1 MKTFHE
7 CCDEVAT
14 NWGYM
19 SFSNM
24 LECNPSE
31 YGNHVPQAFYI
42 EVSSLY
48 AKEYALSCIEASL
61 IKAAENAEI
70 VQCDTEYNYQTGRRD
85 PVYDVDRESITEPE
99 NRVLL

>member
-14 NWGYM
+14 NWGYI

-24 LECNPSE
+24 LECEPPE
-31 YGNHVPQAFYI
+31 DGNHVPQAFYI
-42 EVSSLY
+42 EVSSLH

-61 IKAAENAEI
+61 IKAAENAKM
-70 VQCDTEYNYQTGRRD
+70 DDDWFRNFHEYQID
-85 PVYDVDRESITEPE
+85 PNSITDPS
-99 NRVLL
+99 NHVLL